1 MNTALLEAKLA
12 PATLETREKG
22 KAVLVRTSM
31 IDYING
37 ICNDIDD
44 ALAQF
49 PLMLEK
55 HGLGEYDDERMQR
68 LMLKGFGDV
77 YVEIRDRTRA
87 RLDGAGLFP
96 KLVEDLATKNADYI
110 PKPFRDELED
120 TLSLIKGRI
129 RELDCP
135 LDLETL
141 VFESG
146 KLSIPQ
152 EYRAAI
158 QPRYTLIVPGKDRKT
173 VEMIREAARFM
184 SELQARGVRIRDEM
198 RIPPAGGQPMLCPG
212 LISRMV
218 AGEDYTDAELLGL
231 LQGIDL
237 SH

>member
-22 KAVLVRTSM
+22 KATLTRVAM
-31 IDYING
+31 IDYFNG
-37 ICNDIDD
+37 ICDDIDE
-44 ALAQF
+44 ALSRF
-49 PLMLEK
+49 PEMLNK

-87 RLDGAGLFP
+87 RLDGAHLFP

-158 QPRYTLIVPGKDRKT
+158 QPRYTLVVPGKDRET

-218 AGEDYTDAELLGL
+218 AGEEYTDAELLGV
-231 LQGIDL
+231 LQGMDL

>member
-22 KAVLVRTSM
+22 KAVLVRTGM
-31 IDYING
+31 IDYFNG

-87 RLDGAGLFP
+87 RLDGAHLFP

-110 PKPFRDELED
+110 PKPFRDELEEAI
-120 TLSLIKGRI
+120 SLIKGRI
-129 RELDCP
+129 RDLDCP
-135 LDLETL
+135 FDLETL

-158 QPRYTLIVPGKDRKT
+158 QPRYTLVVPGKDHET
-173 VEMIREAARFM
+173 VKLIREAARFM
-184 SELQARGVRIRDEM
+184 SELKARGVRIGDEM
-198 RIPPAGGQPMLCPG
+198 RIPPAGGNPILCRG
-212 LISRMV
+212 FITRMV
-218 AGEDYTDAELLGL
+218 AGEEYTDAELLGL
-231 LQGIDL
+231 LQGIEL